1 MPNRVSNLGQSTS
14 ERTAAGGRGEGEG
27 SMKAEVASRPSS
39 STTSGCGWLTWIP
52 LLAVAGVVGAMEFLY
67 GGTPP
72 VTPEL
77 RRRLAGQLQWLGLS
91 GNAVLLSWTLVCWQA
106 SVRRG
111 RLTAIPG
118 ENGLMPGLAA
128 VGLHGFWLL
137 FAGEYWDV
145 DELAPLMIILF
156 GPTLVLAFAFL
167 ASGIGRLQRM
177 REVTGLAAGLAA
189 VCVLC
194 QWGWGAFRA
203 DVPPARLFTL
213 CSLILGAGIGV
224 RLGIW
229 WLTDEGYS
237 DARHA

>member
-1 MPNRVSNLGQSTS
+1 MRPDRETS
-14 ERTAAGGRGEGEG
+14 
-27 SMKAEVASRPSS
+27 SASRRAL
-39 STTSGCGWLTWIP
+39 GWGWLAWVP
-52 LLAVAGVVGAMEFLY
+52 LFLVAGIISMMEFGY
-67 GGTPP
+67 AARPP
-72 VTPEL
+72 ATPEL
-77 RRRLAGQLQWLGLS
+77 RRHVAGHLQWLALS
-91 GNAVLLSWTLVCWQA
+91 GNAVLLSWTLICWQA

-167 ASGIGRLQRM
+167 ASGIGRLKRM
-177 REVTGLAAGLAA
+177 RAVTGLAAGLAA
-189 VCVLC
+189 LCVLC
-194 QWGWGAFRA
+194 QSGWGAFSTDA
-203 DVPPARLFTL
+203 PPARLFPL